1 MPITVTFLPESEL
14 RLPLVRQILRAK
26 RSVDADSQSPNDVL
40 LLEDPLHRRQPR
52 Q

>member
-26 RSVDADSQSPNDVL
+26 RSVDMMYAFLGS
-40 LLEDPLHRRQPR
+40 
-52 Q
+52 